1 MRRLEASK
9 NPPLWHDLLESL
21 TAQVAFLL
29 CDRKIGMLSRLL
41 LLPIKLQQ
49 RFLSLLLLEHGRLP
63 HQGLHDFVQRIL
75 SYSRQDDWILTE
87 LYLLHDKCIQFAD
100 VSCDCG
106 LHVDSRW
113 LLSSVETRC
122 QAIEDK
128 LNYGRVDSKW
138 LTGWKRNVDQ
148 VMIIDNDSNAEECGE
163 MEILFGG
170 ESVSSLSF
178 KDSCLNY
185 KEDEYDT
192 TEIMLNDEDTES
204 SILVK
209 RRKINEES
217 DHVVPTVSPDNDNN
231 SQDTE
236 LSQKSLFSQATPTKL
251 KLDKM
256 QELQDEISMFESD
269 CTLSV
274 DMKKAVLKLRDD
286 VLSGSALHSEMEDEL
301 EVILMKCHTR
311 QVSDVCSKLKCSNL
325 TESQFTYLAN
335 RMCRLKVEPSYQ
347 TCCQFMREAFLSWF
361 LCLQQSASRAV
372 VSVAERLAQKFLR
385 PFLSSI
391 AVPLMALDTLSKVQ
405 VELLSRVIRSS
416 LSMDDQHELLREYLV
431 FYLASNAVWSDG
443 TVTVLCALVDTKVSW
458 YTPVFVRLVTN

>member
-1 MRRLEASK
+1 M
-9 NPPLWHDLLESL
+9 
-21 TAQVAFLL
+21 
-29 CDRKIGMLSRLL
+29 
-41 LLPIKLQQ
+41 
-49 RFLSLLLLEHGRLP
+49 LLLEHGRLP

-75 SYSRQDDWILTE
+75 SCSRQDDWILTE

-106 LHVDSRW
+106 LHVDSKW

-192 TEIMLNDEDTES
+192 PEIMLNNEDTES

-217 DHVVPTVSPDNDNN
+217 
-231 SQDTE
+231 
-236 LSQKSLFSQATPTKL
+236 
-251 KLDKM
+251 
-256 QELQDEISMFESD
+256 
-269 CTLSV
+269 
-274 DMKKAVLKLRDD
+274 
-286 VLSGSALHSEMEDEL
+286 G
-301 EVILMKCHTR
+301 
-311 QVSDVCSKLKCSNL
+311 
-325 TESQFTYLAN
+325 
-335 RMCRLKVEPSYQ
+335 
-347 TCCQFMREAFLSWF
+347 W
-361 LCLQQSASRAV
+361 
-372 VSVAERLAQKFLR
+372 
-385 PFLSSI
+385 
-391 AVPLMALDTLSKVQ
+391 TLSKRFLFIIVDIFS
-405 VELLSRVIRSS
+405 LLIIKLWTLINGKVTNIQQTKMSS
-416 LSMDDQHELLREYLV
+416 HSVFIVTGTVLQNERGESMA
-431 FYLASNAVWSDG
+431 YLACPFHFALPL
-443 TVTVLCALVDTKVSW
+443 LCG
-458 YTPVFVRLVTN
+458 